1 MPWRKQSVLLH
12 WDIELS
18 EENDKLKE
26 EIKVLKCKKILN
38 LAFGNYYEL
47 NPNTQQYE
55 NKIINTEKEI

>member
-1 MPWRKQSVLLH
+1 MTRKKYLVKRI
-12 WDIELS
+12 IELS

-26 EIKVLKCKKILN
+26 ETKVLKCKKILN